1 MKGILKAD
9 DLVLFGGDL
18 RAPGLDDLEGAFH
31 GFGAGVA
38 EEGALEAAHGREAFG
53 KPALVFVIVKVGGV
67 HELARLFVLTGQQ
80 GATFITAENP
90 TGKTVTAEENAANQV
105 RLQQDLTKLG
115 ATVLAGAGEGQD
127 PEWPAEASFLAI
139 GLSRAQACELG
150 HRYRQN
156 AIVWIDAGAIPEL
169 VLLT

>member
-1 MKGILKAD
+1 MSGTAIPDALISAYSTTD
-9 DLVLFGGDL
+9 YRVISTDTPFAL
-18 RAPGLDDLEGAFH
+18 RIGQRSD
-31 GFGAGVA
+31 
-38 EEGALEAAHGREAFG
+38 
-53 KPALVFVIVKVGGV
+53 
-67 HELARLFVLTGQQ
+67 ELARLFVLTGQQ

-90 TGKTVTAEENAANQV
+90 TSKTATAEENAANQV